1 MRQPRIKPR
10 PDPQSLHPEMGG
22 KGSHGRSYL
31 LIVLAAAL
39 VQACQAS
46 PSVTTR
52 PSEGASNVEAAST
65 SGPEVRPVGLLT
77 PSQLADILGQK
88 DFFFVNTHVP
98 YEGEIDPTD
107 ALIPFDQIEQEIG
120 QFPADKG
127 AKIIVYC
134 RSGRMSAIAADTLA
148 RLGYTNVWDLD
159 GGMVAWERAG
169 FSLAGR

>member
-1 MRQPRIKPR
+1 
-10 PDPQSLHPEMGG
+10 MGG
-22 KGSHGRSYL
+22 KGSRGRGYL

-39 VQACQAS
+39 VQACQVS
-46 PSVTTR
+46 PSVNT
-52 PSEGASNVEAAST
+52 PLSEGASNVGAAST
-65 SGPEVRPVGLLT
+65 SELEVRLAGLLT

-127 AKIIVYC
+127 AKIVVYC

-148 RLGYTNVWDLD
+148 RLGYTNVWDLE
-159 GGMVAWERAG
+159 GGMIAWEEAG
-169 FSLAGR
+169 LSITGR